1 EVAGAAGPERIDAA
15 YVGEGLRFEVEEVH
29 RCLAAGLTESPVMA
43 LDETVAIAGVLD
55 FIRAQIGVVYPGE

>member
-1 EVAGAAGPERIDAA
+1 
-15 YVGEGLRFEVEEVH
+15 VEEVH
-29 RCLAAGLTESPVMA
+29 RCLAEGLTESPVMR